1 MKIFAEREK
10 VEIRHNRRFKKH
22 ETNQKEC
29 PDYYKLFL
37 PKVKFKANVTIKERG
52 FRQKRTKYSFVGSPM
67 QVYNALLRE

>member
-29 PDYYKLFL
+29 PDYYTLFL
-37 PKVKFKANVTIKERG
+37 PKVKFKANVEHKNYD
-52 FRQKRTKYSFVGSPM
+52 QRTRF
-67 QVYNALLRE
+67 